1 LEDIF
6 VATIMSQTTLNL
18 VAIAIFVFTMSSVF
32 APLVDYSQTI
42 PAAGAFGLL
51 GLLAADR
58 WGFEGQGATLFVDW
72 VARRSPEYRDRIAYH
87 EAGHFLVAYLLDIP
101 VTNYALTA
109 WEAYRQGHP
118 ARGGVEFSDEHLVAK
133 SQWLSSSMLKNYFT
147 VWMAGIAA
155 EKLVYDKA
163 EGGGDDLQK
172 LRAVL
177 AATEPS
183 SFNQKQKERLAS
195 EQARTLLQA
204 HWKAYSLLVEAMK
217 QRQPVSECY
226 QLLERETGIQR
237 LAA

>member
-1 LEDIF
+1 
-6 VATIMSQTTLNL
+6 MMGQTTLNL

-32 APLVDYSQTI
+32 APLLDYSQAI
-42 PAAGAFGLL
+42 PAAGVFGLL
-51 GLLAADR
+51 GLLAADQ
-58 WGFEGQGATLFVDW
+58 WGFEGKGATLFVDW
-72 VARRSPEYRDRIAYH
+72 VARRSSPEYRDRVAYH

-118 ARGGVEFSDEHLVAK
+118 ARGGVEFSDEHLVATPQK
-133 SQWLSSSMLKNYFT
+133 LSSPILKNYFT

-155 EKLVYDKA
+155 EKLVYEKA

-177 AATEPS
+177 AVTESS
-183 SFNQKQKERLAS
+183 SFNQKQKERLAR

>member
-1 LEDIF
+1 M
-6 VATIMSQTTLNL
+6 MSQTTFNL
-18 VAIAIFVFTMSSVF
+18 VAIAIFVFTMASVF
-32 APLVDYSQTI
+32 APLLDYSQAI
-42 PAAGAFGLL
+42 PAAGVFGLL
-51 GLLAADR
+51 GLLAADQ
-58 WGFEGQGATLFVDW
+58 WGFEGKGATLFVDW
-72 VARRSPEYRDRIAYH
+72 VARRSPEYCDRVAYH

-109 WEAYRQGHP
+109 WEAHRQGYP
-118 ARGGVEFSDEHLVAK
+118 ARGGVEFSDECFDTAQHKYLVAK
-133 SQWLSSSMLKNYFT
+133 SQWMSSPILKNYFT

-155 EKLVYDKA
+155 EKLVYEKA

-183 SFNQKQKERLAS
+183 SFNQKQKERLAR